1 MLFALPA
8 DAQGITEGIALK
20 ILIMPGK
27 VDLQFIVTTF
37 LKACGWEV
45 IFRFSLLGLVL
56 FM

>member
-37 LKACGWEV
+37 LKACG
-45 IFRFSLLGLVL
+45 
-56 FM
+56 